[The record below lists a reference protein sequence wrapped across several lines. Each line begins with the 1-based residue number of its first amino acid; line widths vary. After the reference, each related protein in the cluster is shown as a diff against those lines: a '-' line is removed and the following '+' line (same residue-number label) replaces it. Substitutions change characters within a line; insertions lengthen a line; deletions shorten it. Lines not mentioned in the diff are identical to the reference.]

1 MNNQASRTLFLAV
14 PGTQDTRE
22 LGLDDVRNAVAR
34 GEIALDNWAWSP
46 TRNEWVPLSQLP
58 EFAAA
63 PAAAPAP
70 AIAAVPVAAKAA
82 IRASM
87 PAKAAVSRTA
97 TAANNNARHAATYY
111 SKPIEEHHEFPV
123 FKVLFVVLGAII
135 AALVGVNYCLV
146 DQPFRQNLAKT
157 PFANVQA
164 HAHLGAFVQPGVMLI
179 HIIPTEEITSDNFA
193 DFSWPHKI
201 LDYLWHITLPVA
213 SLVLGSFATSTLLT
227 KNSFLDEIKK
237 SYVQTARMKGLSERR
252 VLYGHV
258 FRNAMLIVIAGF
270 PGAFIGAFFTG
281 SLLIEQVFSLD
292 GLGYL
297 SFDSL
302 MNRDYPVVL
311 GNLYIF
317 ALLGLVVNLV
327 SDLTY
332 TWIDPRID
340 FETREV

>member
-193 DFSWPHKI
+193 DFLTALTQSAPRGAIAGQPFSTIGLTSSW
-201 LDYLWHITLPVA
+201 LGQYAITADNWNGFADMSGFTPEQKKEY
-213 SLVLGSFATSTLLT
+213 VLGHLEKINGDPLFEPAKNATPEANAAAEDKVWARLV
-227 KNSFLDEIKK
+227 NHF
-237 SYVQTARMKGLSERR
+237 QTGL
-252 VLYGHV
+252 
-258 FRNAMLIVIAGF
+258 
-270 PGAFIGAFFTG
+270 
-281 SLLIEQVFSLD
+281 
-292 GLGYL
+292 
-297 SFDSL
+297 
-302 MNRDYPVVL
+302 
-311 GNLYIF
+311 
-317 ALLGLVVNLV
+317 
-327 SDLTY
+327 
-332 TWIDPRID
+332 
-340 FETREV
+340 